1 MLEVNIQSLFSSP
14 PRCAE
19 VLILIL
25 FVLLALL
32 WLTRE
37 PRFIPGWGKIF
48 EIEES
53 GKRYTTTLC
62 ILYCNLQI
70 FVVTNFSSHGS
81 GRKFVYESVY

>member
-1 MLEVNIQSLFSSP
+1 MLDVNIQSLFSSP

-53 GKRYTTTLC
+53 GKRYSTL
-62 ILYCNLQI
+62 IIYCNLHFF
-70 FVVTNFSSHGS
+70 FVVTNFPSHRS
-81 GRKFVYESVY
+81 